1 MILKKKQTEKYE
13 ELRGLMGNGK
23 DYHVYRMMKKDYL
36 IAGFLGLR
44 AHFSH
49 LQEGLSVQ
57 RLCPDITGNLEKS
70 GS

>member
-36 IAGFLGLR
+36 IAGFLGFVIAAIVLF
-44 AHFSH
+44 AFF
-49 LQEGLSVQ
+49 
-57 RLCPDITGNLEKS
+57 
-70 GS
+70 